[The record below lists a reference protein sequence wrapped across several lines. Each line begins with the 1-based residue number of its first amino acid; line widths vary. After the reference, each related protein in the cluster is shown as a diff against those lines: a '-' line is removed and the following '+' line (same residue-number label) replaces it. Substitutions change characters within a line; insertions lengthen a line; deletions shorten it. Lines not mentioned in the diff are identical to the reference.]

1 MFFEVTVKIKT
12 DSNGKVKTANEIY
25 LVDAMT
31 VTEAEARVVKDFE
44 KSGFSQDYNVVGVK
58 SSNIVSVINA
68 D

>member
-68 D
+68 